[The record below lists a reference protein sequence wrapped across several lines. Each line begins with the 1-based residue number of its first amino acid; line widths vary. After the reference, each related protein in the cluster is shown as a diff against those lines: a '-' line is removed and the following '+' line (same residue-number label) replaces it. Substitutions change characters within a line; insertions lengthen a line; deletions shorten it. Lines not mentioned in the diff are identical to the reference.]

1 MIREGIKSV
10 KMVIGS
16 DLGKLVKF
24 GAVSLRIDV
33 QRRYPGTLFSSDNRL
48 R

>member
-16 DLGKLVKF
+16 DLKGLVKF
-24 GAVSLRIDV
+24 RTVSLRIDV
-33 QRRYPGTLFSSDNRL
+33 QRRYPGTLFSSDDRL